1 MREPNFLRG
10 KNKAS
15 YTLFNTYYFYLA
27 CYVDILGD
35 FCGRDSELSWC
46 INEVGVY
53 LPELYWWPQAHIIFP
68 FLVFNTVRIY
78 QHSGVIAVVEN
89 LEVFF
94 CKILV
99 DNDGVRVEQPN
110 YDNHVRTR
118 FDQFKIGYPA
128 CVGEDTTNVRAGR
141 VYGKKLQGVLVY
153 GVYISCAWQI

>member
-94 CKILV
+94 AKYYYGRQRWCPSGSVQNAKT
-99 DNDGVRVEQPN
+99 GVMITPRTDP
-110 YDNHVRTR
+110 HVLQK
-118 FDQFKIGYPA
+118 QFSLLTVP
-128 CVGEDTTNVRAGR
+128 
-141 VYGKKLQGVLVY
+141 KL
-153 GVYISCAWQI
+153 